1 LKRVFRLV
9 RADGREAEVTV
20 DARGDVSA
28 VDVDGTPYA
37 LELFPR
43 ADGSFVAIFEDGR
56 VLRARVASGRKETRL
71 RSRGVDTALHLFDPR
86 DASAA
91 GAESEGE
98 SEVLAAMPRRVLE
111 VRVAAGDR
119 VAKGDLLL
127 ILEAMKMQNE
137 IRAEADQVVAE
148 VRCAPGQAVE
158 TGALLVR
165 FASDRV

>member
-1 LKRVFRLV
+1 VKRIFRLV
-9 RADGREAEVTV
+9 RIDGRDAEVAV
-20 DARGDVSA
+20 DAAGDVST
-28 VDVDGTPYA
+28 VDVEGTRYA

-56 VLRARVASGRKETRL
+56 VLRARVAPGKKETRL
-71 RSRGVDTALHLFDPR
+71 RFRGADMALRLFDPR

-98 SEVLAAMPRRVLE
+98 AEVVAAMPGRVLE
-111 VRVAAGDR
+111 VRVAEGDR

-148 VRCAPGQAVE
+148 VHCAAGQAVE
-158 TGALLVR
+158 AGALLVR